1 MAKFQFTFSQ
11 AHRAVLAAC
20 SDYFRAMFTD
30 GMKESTQSEIT
41 VTGVSAKGIELM
53 LDYAYTSKIELNSEN
68 ILDVLAAVS
77 YVPIT

>member
-1 MAKFQFTFSQ
+1 
-11 AHRAVLAAC
+11 
-20 SDYFRAMFTD
+20 MFTD